1 MYIRTKIVATVGPA
15 CGSIT
20 QIRKLVKAGVD
31 MFRINFSHGDNRQRA
46 EFIKNIRFVE
56 KDLNQPIAICA
67 DLCGPKIR
75 IGMMKSG
82 GVLLAQGQHIFI
94 QRDPVE
100 GDATKVSTTLGEL
113 IDDVKVGETILI
125 DDGKIKLKVLEI
137 DKPDKIECKIEVG
150 GILKSG
156 KGINLPDS
164 NLHLSAMTEK
174 DHQDAAWITGKSFDY
189 VALSFVQRAQDI
201 LDLKKILHEH
211 SCKAQVIAKIEKPKA
226 LDNIEDIIEATDGIM
241 VARGDLGVEMNCT
254 EVPVAQKNIARRC
267 QQVGKPCII
276 ATQMLESMIE
286 SPTPT
291 RAEVSDVANAVLD
304 HADAVMLSGETA
316 VGKYP
321 AKAVTIMNETA
332 DAIQSYRDTSPRE
345 IYVEDEESPTTAAV
359 ANAVRSVV
367 KAEQVQAVVVFSATG
382 ATARTVAKNRLPVP
396 VVAIS
401 PYIDTV
407 RRMYLY
413 YGVIAK
419 QAPNPKYTNHMLDI
433 AEKAAIDAGVA
444 KFGDRLVVI
453 TGRPVNIPGKTNTI
467 IIHKIE

>member
-1 MYIRTKIVATVGPA
+1 MYIRTKIVATIGPA
-15 CGSIT
+15 CGNIT

-31 MFRINFSHGDNRQRA
+31 MFRINFSHGSNAQRD

-75 IGMMKSG
+75 LGMIKDG
-82 GVLLAQGQHIFI
+82 GVSIAKGQHIII
-94 QRDPVE
+94 QREPVE
-100 GDATKVSTTLGEL
+100 GTEKKVSTTLGEI
-113 IDDVKVGETILI
+113 IDDVKIGESILI
-125 DDGKIKLKVLEI
+125 DDGKIKLKVVEI
-137 DKPDKIECKIEVG
+137 NKPTKIKCKIEVG
-150 GILKSG
+150 GTIKSG

-174 DHQDAAWITGKSFDY
+174 DLQDASWITGKSFDY

-211 SCKAQVIAKIEKPKA
+211 SCKAKVIAKIEKPKA
-226 LDNIEDIIEATDGIM
+226 LDNIESIIEATDGIM

-316 VGKYP
+316 IGKYP
-321 AKAVTIMNETA
+321 AKAVAIMNETA
-332 DAIQSYRDTSPRE
+332 DAIQVFHDQKPADFF
-345 IYVEDEESPTTAAV
+345 VEDEDSPTTAAI

-367 KAEQVQAVVVFSATG
+367 KAEQVQAVVVFTATG
-382 ATARTVAKNRLPVP
+382 ATARTIAKNRLAVP
-396 VVAIS
+396 VVAVS

-407 RRMYLY
+407 RRMCLY
-413 YGVIAK
+413 YGIIAK
-419 QAPNPKYTNHMLDI
+419 QEPNPKYTNHMLDI
-433 AEKAAIDAGVA
+433 AEKAAMDAGVA

-453 TGRPVNIPGKTNTI
+453 TGRPVNIPGRTNTV
-467 IIHKIE
+467 IIHEID